1 MPKKAALG
9 DFTIRPPWQRG
20 AAGQRELIAPAA
32 DSCEQVAQAAG
43 RSDMPGMPN
52 GFVIPPTAGV

>member
-1 MPKKAALG
+1 MDDSFALLDVKAEEDG
-9 DFTIRPPWQRG
+9 IRRLYDKTTWQRG

-43 RSDMPGMPN
+43 
-52 GFVIPPTAGV
+52 